1 MYIATNSFFGM
12 LLSLNDMHVST
23 FAYGTIAGVVLA
35 TAANWVISTIWLQK
49 KLPSRIRARAKIGP
63 FGGRITLAGCGPGAP
78 ELLTLAAYSAL
89 AEADVVISDLIAPPA
104 LRAMARP
111 GVEFHVSGVLFLA
124 YID

>member
-1 MYIATNSFFGM
+1 M
-12 LLSLNDMHVST
+12 LLSIGDMHVST
-23 FAYGTIAGVVLA
+23 FAYGTIVGAVFA
-35 TAANWVISTIWLQK
+35 TAAHWVISTIWLTPTQK
-49 KLPSRIRARAKIGP
+49 IPSRIRPRALNGP

-111 GVEFHVSGVLFLA
+111 GVEFHVSCGPLLFLCA
-124 YID
+124 RE